1 MTPEKITE
9 LSKKLGIIYS
19 ELETEILVIVANH
32 LKTSE
37 DYSDDVFT
45 WQVEKLNELNLIN
58 QETIKLLSK
67 VTRLTEKE
75 IEQIFDEVLIE
86 TINAVD
92 KQVKE
97 VYEKA
102 KKAGVIEAFIVLA
115 LMESFKPLPIGNEYR
130 ELVERH
136 KRTIFREFNIFINET
151 LITTN
156 LGQGSV
162 AQMYRDIINRAASR
176 AMTGEITIQKAVA
189 ETVIEWSKRGVL
201 TSFVDKGGK
210 TWRLETYAETAI
222 RSTINNLYND
232 VTIERTK
239 EYGTDLVLVSSLPD
253 PREACS
259 RIQGKVASLSNPS
272 SNPKYPSVYDFGYG
286 EPWGLRGINCRHRFF
301 PWFEGI
307 SENNQPQYSES
318 EMAHNRELRQRQRF
332 LERQV
337 RQAKRELKL
346 AEIIGDEEMIQA
358 KKKLLRNRQARIRKF
373 VAEHDLTRRYDREK
387 IYTW

>member
-156 LGQGSV
+156 LGQGAV

-201 TSFVDKGGK
+201 TSFVDKGGRR
-210 TWRLETYAETAI
+210 WRLETYAETAI

-259 RIQGKVASLSNPS
+259 HIQGKVASLSNPS

-318 EMAHNRELRQRQRF
+318 EMAHNRELRQRQRY
-332 LERQV
+332 LERQI

-346 AEIIGDEEMIQA
+346 AEIIGDEETIQA
-358 KKKLLRNRQARIRKF
+358 KKKLLRKRQARIRKF

>member
-19 ELETEILVIVANH
+19 ELETEILVMIANH

-45 WQVEKLNELNLIN
+45 WQVEKLNELSLID
-58 QETIKLLSK
+58 QETTKLLSK

-75 IEQIFDEVLIE
+75 IEQIFDEVLID
-86 TINAVD
+86 TINTVD
-92 KQVKE
+92 KQAE
-97 VYEKA
+97 EAYEKA
-102 KKAGVIEAFIVLA
+102 KRTGLIEAFIVLT
-115 LMESFKPLPIGNEYR
+115 LMESFEPLPVGNEYR

-136 KRTIFREFNIFINET
+136 KRTVFREFNIFINET

-156 LGQGSV
+156 LGQGAV

-176 AMTGEITIQKAVA
+176 ALAGEITIQKAVA
-189 ETVIEWSKRGVL
+189 ETVIEWSRRGVL
-201 TSFVDKGGK
+201 TSFVDKGGR
-210 TWRLETYAETAI
+210 TWRLETYAETVI

-259 RIQGKVASLSNPS
+259 HIQGKVASLSNPS
-272 SNPKYPSVYDFGYG
+272 SNPKYPSVYEFGYG

-301 PWFEGI
+301 SWFEGI
-307 SENNQPQYSES
+307 SENNQPQYSEE
-318 EMAHNRELRQRQRF
+318 EMTKNRELRQKQRY
-332 LERQV
+332 LERQI

-346 AEIIGDEEMIQA
+346 AEIIGDEETIQA
-358 KKKLLRNRQARIRKF
+358 KKRLVRRRQARIREF
-373 VAEHDLTRRYDREK
+373 INETGRTRQYERERV
-387 IYTW
+387 IV